1 MTGKTTSS
9 KGRVPGFIF
18 QLCGLVKCL
27 LISNSLV
34 ICWISL
40 VAQMLKESA
49 CNAGD
54 PDSIPRL
61 GRFPE
66 EREWLP
72 TPVLLPGEFH
82 G

>member
-9 KGRVPGFIF
+9 KGKVPGFIS
-18 QLCGLVKCL
+18 QPCGLGKCL
-27 LISNSLV
+27 LIYNSLV

-40 VAQMLKESA
+40 VAQMLEESA

-54 PDSIPRL
+54 PGSIPRL
-61 GRFPE
+61 GRSPG

-72 TPVLLPGEFH
+72 TPVLLPGESH